1 MKYIILFSLS
11 LVFASCSKYLDEKPD
26 EKLSAMNSL
35 EDCQAILDR
44 YLYVSAFGI
53 GAMESSADN
62 YYLNP
67 EFWTQVAE
75 EDRNMYRWAPEN
87 LFPRY
92 GLTGN
97 EWSYCYDNIFRSNAV
112 LEKVENFKENE
123 QGYSNVKGQAYFIR
137 AHHYLQAVWTWALAY
152 EKANATSKLGLPLR
166 TGTNFNEEV
175 GRSNL
180 EQTYQLILQDA
191 YRAAENLPVIPM
203 HVYRPSKPAAL
214 ALLARVY
221 LSMNQYDS
229 CYKYSAMAWSLKSD
243 LLDYNNATE
252 VNVAADKPFQNFN
265 KEVVFEYGSLLGLTN
280 PQYSFIDTNLVKGYS
295 NYDIRKDAFFIPVG
309 NQFIFKGS
317 YNDNSNFAGITTAEV
332 LLMKIESAARIDRS
346 SEAVQGLNLLLQHRI
361 QTNQFVPYVFTSREN
376 LIADILQERRK
387 ELLMRGLRFMD
398 VKRLNVM
405 GAAITMKR
413 IIDGEEIILP
423 PNDLRYALAIP
434 EDIIALSRIVQN
446 PR

>member
-1 MKYIILFSLS
+1 MKYTILFSLS

-26 EKLSAMNSL
+26 EKLSAINSL

-44 YLYVSAFGI
+44 SLYVSRFGI
-53 GAMESSADN
+53 GSLESSADN

-67 EFWTQVAE
+67 DFWTQITE

-87 LFPRY
+87 IYPRY

-97 EWSYCYDNIFRSNAV
+97 DWAYCYDNIFRANAV
-112 LEKVENFKENE
+112 LEKVDEFKEYGQE
-123 QGYSNVKGQAYFIR
+123 YLNVKGQAYFVR

-152 EKANATSKLGLPLR
+152 EKTNATSKLGLPLR

-180 EQTYQLILQDA
+180 EQTYQQIVQDA
-191 YRAAENLPVIPM
+191 YKAVDYLPVTPR
-203 HVYRPSKPAAL
+203 HVYRPSTPAAL

-243 LLDYNNATE
+243 LLDFNNASE
-252 VNVAADKPFQNFN
+252 VNVAAGKPFQNFN
-265 KEVVFEYGSLLGLTN
+265 KEVIFEYGSLLGLTN
-280 PQYSFIDTNLVKGYS
+280 PQYSFIDTNLVKSYS
-295 NYDIRKDAFFIPVG
+295 NYDIRKVAFFIPVG
-309 NQFIFKGS
+309 NQYTYKGS
-317 YNDNSNFAGITTAEV
+317 YNNNSNFAGITAAEV
-332 LLMKIESAARIDRS
+332 LLMKVESAARLDKS
-346 SEAVQGLNLLLQHRI
+346 LEAVEGLNLLLQHRI
-361 QTNQFVPYVFTSREN
+361 KTDQFIPYEYSTKEN
-376 LIADILQERRK
+376 LISDILLERRK

-398 VKRLNVM
+398 IKRLNVL
-405 GAAITMKR
+405 GAGITQKR
-413 IIDGEEIILP
+413 MINGEAVVLP

-434 EDIIALSRIVQN
+434 EDVISLSRIVQN

>member
-1 MKYIILFSLS
+1 MKYIILFSIS

-26 EKLSAMNSL
+26 EKLSAINSL

-44 YLYVSAFGI
+44 NLYVSRFGI
-53 GAMESSADN
+53 RALESSADN

-67 EFWTQVAE
+67 DFWTQITE

-97 EWSYCYDNIFRSNAV
+97 DWAYCYDNIFRANEV
-112 LEKVENFKENE
+112 LEKVDEFKDTDQE
-123 QGYSNVKGQAYFIR
+123 YKNVKGQAYFIR

-180 EQTYQLILQDA
+180 EQTYQQIVQDA
-191 YRAAENLPVIPM
+191 YRAIEYLPITPQ
-203 HVYRPSKPAAL
+203 HVYRASKPAAM
-214 ALLARVY
+214 ALLARVF

-229 CYKYSAMAWSLKSD
+229 CYKYSTLAWSLRSD
-243 LLDYNNATE
+243 LLDYNNSSE
-252 VNVAADKPFQNFN
+252 VNVAADRPFKNFN
-265 KEVVFEYGSLLGLTN
+265 KEVIFEYGSILGLTN
-280 PQYSFIDTNLVKGYS
+280 PAYSFIDTTLIRSYS
-295 NYDIRKDAFFIPVG
+295 NADIRKDAFFIPVG
-309 NQFIFKGS
+309 NQFVFKGS

-332 LLMKIESAARIDRS
+332 LLMKIESAARLDNS
-346 SEAVQGLNLLLQHRI
+346 SEAVEGLNQFLLHRI
-361 QTNQFVPYVFTSREN
+361 QIDQFIPYVFTNKEN

-398 VKRLNVM
+398 IKRLNVV
-405 GAAITMKR
+405 GAEIIMKR
-413 IIDGEEIILP
+413 LINGEEIILP

-434 EDIIALSRIVQN
+434 EDVIALSRIVQN